1 MEKWKAIK
9 KVANHNFSFSFFSIT
24 FFQIQLV
31 KEITEAIYKCQQSL
45 FVFDEVEKMPAGV
58 FESIASLLD
67 YHSHVGGVDFRKAI
81 FIFLTNAGGEKIAAK
96 LHDMMENDGIYRE
109 KTKLNDF
116 DFIAEVAAYNLDGGL
131 KDASIIKSGLIDVF
145 LPFLP
150 LERRH
155 ITECVRAEYKKINHE
170 PHDDD
175 VT

>member
-1 MEKWKAIK
+1 M
-9 KVANHNFSFSFFSIT
+9 
-24 FFQIQLV
+24 
-31 KEITEAIYKCQQSL
+31 KEITEAITTCQQSL

-67 YHSHVGGVDFRKAI
+67 HHTHVGGVDYRKAI
-81 FIFLTNAGGEKIAAK
+81 FIFLTNAGGEKIAAA
-96 LHDMMENDGIYRE
+96 LHDIMENHGVYRE
-109 KTKLNDF
+109 KTKLKDF

-155 ITECVRAEYKKINHE
+155 IADCVRAEFKKINHE
-170 PHDDD
+170 PHEDN